1 MSNWNPYAAPQKP
14 SEPSYGDAD
23 TADIFVDTLP
33 TPHVRG
39 AGIAAIITGVA
50 TLFVVLQLVMG
61 ARGVV
66 AVVLEIVLAVTGSA
80 QFGVAW
86 GVASGRAW
94 TAIGGMLLELVGG
107 LLLAITFL
115 VSGAL
120 SCLMA
125 GTGALITLILL
136 AMNLGAIRKMGRA
149 RAAMDRA
156 TQRG

>member
-1 MSNWNPYAAPQKP
+1 MSDFNPYAAPTKP

-23 TADIFVDTLP
+23 ATDIFVDTLP

-39 AGIAAIITGVA
+39 AGIAAIITGVGM
-50 TLFVVLQLVMG
+50 LFVVLQLVMG
-61 ARGVV
+61 ARGLV
-66 AVVLEIVLAVTGSA
+66 ALALEVLLAAVAIGH
-80 QFGVAW
+80 FGVAW
-86 GVASGRAW
+86 GVAGGRAW
-94 TAIGGMLLELVGG
+94 AAIGGMLLSVFGG
-107 LLLAITFL
+107 LLLAGTFL
-115 VSGAL
+115 MSGAL

-125 GTGALITLILL
+125 GSGALITLLFL

>member
-1 MSNWNPYAAPQKP
+1 MTDFNPYAAPGKQ

-50 TLFVVLQLVMG
+50 MLFVVLQLVMG
-61 ARGVV
+61 ARGWLAYVLEALLAAV
-66 AVVLEIVLAVTGSA
+66 AVTH
-80 QFGVAW
+80 FGVAW

-94 TAIGGMLLELVGG
+94 TAIGGMLFTILGG
-107 LLLAITFL
+107 MLLLMTFV

-125 GTGALITLILL
+125 GAGALITLILL
-136 AMNLGAIRKMGRA
+136 GMNLGQIRKMGRA
-149 RAAMDRA
+149 REAMERVRDR
-156 TQRG
+156 